1 MAYDIYSRIAD
12 KLDISRDEAKKRYS
26 RLAPGAAA
34 RGLSLLRGPDAYL
47 KFARNAWLRV
57 FDPAADGVEVE
68 IIRRERQIAQEES
81 DVQPRK

>member
-1 MAYDIYSRIAD
+1 MTD
-12 KLDISRDEAKKRYS
+12 KKRPTTKP
-26 RLAPGAAA
+26 RVLGAPYVPQRFWGAD
-34 RGLSLLRGPDAYL
+34 DAYL

-81 DVQPRK
+81 DVQPQK